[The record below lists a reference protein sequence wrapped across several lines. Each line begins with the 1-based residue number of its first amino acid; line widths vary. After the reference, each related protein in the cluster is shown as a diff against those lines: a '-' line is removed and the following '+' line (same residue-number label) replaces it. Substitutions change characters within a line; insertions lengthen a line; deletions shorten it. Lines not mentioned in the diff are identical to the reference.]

1 MIPISEDIFLYI
13 VLAVI
18 LIFIALLIRLEI
30 KIKNILG
37 GTNAKNI
44 EEGMNIIRTEIKA
57 MQDFSEKASAH
68 FLNIEKR
75 LRKSIQS
82 VETIRFNPFKGT
94 GAGGNQSF
102 STSFLNENGD
112 GVVMS
117 SLHSRE
123 RISVF
128 SKPLKNF
135 SSEYEMSDEE
145 KEVVAKSKSEVNT
158 K

>member
-1 MIPISEDIFLYI
+1 MIPISENILLYI

-18 LIFIALLIRLEI
+18 LLFVAMLIRLEI
-30 KIKNILG
+30 KIKNLLG
-37 GTNAKNI
+37 GTNAKNV
-44 EEGMNIIRTEIKA
+44 EEGMNIIRSEIKA

-82 VETIRFNPFKGT
+82 VETVRFNPFKGT

-102 STSFLNENGD
+102 STSFVNEHGD
-112 GVVMS
+112 GVVVS

-145 KEVVAKSKSEVNT
+145 KEVVAKAKAEVSV

>member
-1 MIPISEDIFLYI
+1 MMPISENILLYV

-18 LIFIALLIRLEI
+18 IVFVALLIRLEI
-30 KIKNILG
+30 KIKNLLG
-37 GTNAKNI
+37 GTNAKNV
-44 EEGMNIIRTEIKA
+44 EEGMNIIRTEIKS

-82 VETIRFNPFKGT
+82 VETVRFNPFKGT

-102 STSFLNENGD
+102 STSFVNEHGD
-112 GVVMS
+112 GVVVS

-145 KEVVAKSKSEVNT
+145 KEVVGRAKDEVG
-158 K
+158 KV